1 MPFVLGRFIF
11 PGIKKKKKKQ
21 PHLSSWDLE
30 KKEETNETEKAF
42 YYLNILKKNPLKL
55 LLTLPN

>member
-11 PGIKKKKKKQ
+11 PGIKKKKKQ